1 METNQTLESPIQPES
16 VETPAVEAVKSPD
29 TALMLKPASSN
40 SYSTQSGRSNVNDAL
55 RKSGEFFE
63 TATRFV
69 RENQDLLSAIGLIV
83 LGIISLKVL
92 FAVLDTLDGIPLLSF
107 FLKSLGLGY
116 SIWFANRYLLK
127 TSSRQELSEKVRG
140 YKDQVWG
147 SQPLLPS
154 ANFSSIA
161 TNSSNSEPGDKKGL
175 TVKKSVTV
183 HQSPDYLYR
192 FWRNFENLPH
202 FMNHIESVKSLDEKR
217 SHWVMKAPLGT
228 QVEWD
233 AEILNDE
240 EPKTIVWRSLPG
252 ADVDSV
258 GSVAFNDANGS
269 GTEVKVTMEYNPPGG
284 ALGATVASLFGE
296 NPEQQLE
303 EDLNRFKELME
314 AAAVPAA

>member
-1 METNQTLESPIQPES
+1 METNETIESPMQPES
-16 VETPAVEAVKSPD
+16 VETPAVEVVKSPD
-29 TALMLKPASSN
+29 SALMSKPTSTN
-40 SYSTQSGRSNVNDAL
+40 SYSMQSGRSNVNDAL
-55 RKSGEFFE
+55 RKSGQFFQE
-63 TATRFV
+63 ANRFI
-69 RENQDLLSAIGLIV
+69 RENQDLLTAIASIA

-92 FAVLDTLDGIPLLSF
+92 LSVLDTLDGIPLLSL

-127 TSSRQELSEKVRG
+127 TSSRQELAQKVQG
-140 YKDQVWG
+140 YKEQFWG
-147 SQPLLPS
+147 NQPLLPS
-154 ANFSSIA
+154 ANFS
-161 TNSSNSEPGDKKGL
+161 TNNSNSQPADKKGI

-252 ADVDSV
+252 ADVDST
-258 GSVAFNDANGS
+258 GSVAFSDANGS
-269 GTEVKVTMEYNPPGG
+269 GTEVKVTMEYHPPGG

-314 AAAVPAA
+314 TAAVPAA

>member
-1 METNQTLESPIQPES
+1 MQTNEIIEPSIQPES
-16 VETPAVEAVKSPD
+16 VPTSTVEVVESSD
-29 TALMLKPASSN
+29 TMLKSKTSDSWQEGQATVSESLRLLQQFTAKIAEFIRDN
-40 SYSTQSGRSNVNDAL
+40 RSLIN
-55 RKSGEFFE
+55 
-63 TATRFV
+63 
-69 RENQDLLSAIGLIV
+69 AIGLVI
-83 LGIISLKVL
+83 LAAIALKVL
-92 FAVLDTLDGIPLLSF
+92 LAVLGTLDEVPLISLS
-107 FLKSLGLGY
+107 LKSLGLGY
-116 SIWFANRYLLK
+116 AIWFANRYLLRA
-127 TSSRQELSEKVRG
+127 SNREELAQQVRG
-140 YKDQVWG
+140 YKEQFWG

-154 ANFSSIA
+154 VNLPTDRSD
-161 TNSSNSEPGDKKGL
+161 SNGKAGL
-175 TVKKSVTV
+175 TVKKSITIQ
-183 HQSPDYLYR
+183 QSPDYLYR

-240 EPKTIVWRSLPG
+240 QPKNIVWRSLPG

-269 GTEVKVTMEYNPPGG
+269 GTEVKVTMEYHPPGG
-284 ALGATVASLFGE
+284 AIGATVAKIFGE

-314 AAAVPAA
+314 TAAVPAA